1 MPSPSPTSAPSVSP
15 TIPVFEN
22 AVAYL
27 GAQIEQSE
35 KDNLSF
41 LIARFWGTVL
51 EDPTL
56 LNMGAFGTELQLL
69 GLDQQA
75 VFATMVQ
82 LVNAANG
89 V

>member
-1 MPSPSPTSAPSVSP
+1 MPSVSP

-22 AVAYL
+22 VVAHL
-27 GAQIEQSE
+27 GAQSEQSE

-41 LIARFWGTVL
+41 LIARFWGAVL
-51 EDPTL
+51 KDPTL
-56 LNMGAFGTELQLL
+56 LDMGGFGTELQLL